1 MIRNRQLLVDVV
13 EEYEA
18 YEQFIL
24 LTVRTTLGN
33 KKIDNN
39 ELTVLIIYEFW
50 NAKLQFKYREMN
62 DED

>member
-1 MIRNRQLLVDVV
+1 MIRNIQLLVDVV

-50 NAKLQFKYREMN
+50 NARLQFKYHEMN
-62 DED
+62 DEY